1 MNSLPNWIEQ
11 RLETAPHYSDRRG
24 LAQLLTSLF
33 GPISYRTIEGRPLTW
48 QMSNGRAVTETRH
61 RGAQVPRRAGEE
73 NRFVKFRSFGPWT
86 HGESRAG

>member
-48 QMSNGRAVTETRH
+48 QMSNGRAVTETRPAVEAEYTRFIAAPKY
-61 RGAQVPRRAGEE
+61 RGGQAKKTG
-73 NRFVKFRSFGPWT
+73 S
-86 HGESRAG
+86 